1 MGNLWEAKVMGT
13 KKGQPRKTARRAY
26 MKKKKKKKG
35 FFDFDL
41 PDALED
47 ITPKMNFYRSKA
59 ISKDRKKGGQ

>member
-1 MGNLWEAKVMGT
+1 MGT

-26 MKKKKKKKG
+26 MKKKKSKKKKD

-47 ITPKMNFYRSKA
+47 IPPKMNFYYRR
-59 ISKDRKKGGQ
+59 RK